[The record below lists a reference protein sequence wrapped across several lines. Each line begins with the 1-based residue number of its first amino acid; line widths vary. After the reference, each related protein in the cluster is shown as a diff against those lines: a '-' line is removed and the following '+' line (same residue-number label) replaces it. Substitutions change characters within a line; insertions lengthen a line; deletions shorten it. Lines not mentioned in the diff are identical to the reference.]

1 MQAAAFAY
9 MRGVRTCMSA
19 GAVKNCN
26 KRRCIGCACFSHAAV
41 ARFSNQRTLG
51 KSKADAF
58 GDRTCAAA
66 IPPVAVYHPA
76 WRKSKSVALSDR
88 TCAAAMPPI
97 AVIDIRI
104 GRKCKEGVFSHR
116 TCAAAIPPV
125 AVYHPAWRKS
135 KSNALSDRTCAAAIP
150 PVAVNHSDVTQL
162 QIRCV

>member
-1 MQAAAFAY
+1 

-76 WRKSKSVALSDR
+76 WRKSKSSTLSDRTCAAVMPPVTVYHLTWRKSKAGAFSDR

-97 AVIDIRI
+97 AVNHLAWH
-104 GRKCKEGVFSHR
+104 KCKAGISSDY
-116 TCAAAIPPV
+116 TPAGTLCAAG
-125 AVYHPAWRKS
+125 R
-135 KSNALSDRTCAAAIP
+135 
-150 PVAVNHSDVTQL
+150 
-162 QIRCV
+162 